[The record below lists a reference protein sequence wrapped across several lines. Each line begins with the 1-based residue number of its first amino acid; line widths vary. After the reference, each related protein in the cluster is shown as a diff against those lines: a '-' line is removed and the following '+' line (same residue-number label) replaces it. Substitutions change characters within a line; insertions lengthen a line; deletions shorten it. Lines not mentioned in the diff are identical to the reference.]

1 MRFGFTPLNHPAR
14 HRGQI
19 EADLQRLL
27 RIRERQVGK
36 VHIAKKQLG
45 LDDETYRGILAEQF
59 NKDSASK
66 LSDRHLT
73 DLIEHFKT
81 LGFKGQPKRGRAKS
95 TAPARADTP
104 ALDREKQIRKI
115 RALWVSLHCLGI
127 LRDGSEKALTAF
139 AKRVSGGKDTGI
151 ASLNWLHGE
160 AIYKVTEALKA
171 MAAREAGVDWSAHQ
185 VSTSSG
191 IVPVYRPRCRVLEAQ
206 WRIGHDLGVVK
217 IRDLSAL
224 DSFARGAAN
233 HPAKCGI
240 DQLTNAE
247 QDIAIAALGRM
258 IRGELKDLGFA
269 TLQDWRK
276 SERRAR

>member
-1 MRFGFTPLNHPAR
+1 MNAPAR
-14 HRGQI
+14 KTASTSPR
-19 EADLQRLL
+19 RRMLL
-27 RIRERQVGK
+27 GK

-45 LDDETYRGILAEQF
+45 LDDETYRGILVDKF
-59 NKDSASK
+59 DKNSASK

-95 TAPARADTP
+95 TTPARADTP
-104 ALDREKQIRKI
+104 AMDREKQIRKI

-151 ASLNWLHGE
+151 ASLTWLHGA

-171 MAAREAGVDWSAHQ
+171 MAAREAGVNWAGEDILTPKGPK
-185 VSTSSG
+185 V
-191 IVPVYRPRCRVLEAQ
+191 VYRPRCRVLEAQ
-206 WRIGHDLGVVK
+206 WRLGHDLGVVE

-224 DSFARGAAN
+224 DSFAQGAAD
-233 HPAKCGI
+233 HPAKCAI

-247 QDIAIAALGRM
+247 QDIAIASLGKR
-258 IRGELKDLGFA
+258 IRDHLKSLGYA

-276 SERRAR
+276 ADRRAR